1 MDDRPNEVTEI
12 HEGMPGWLSA
22 AIVVLAILA
31 AAGIGYG
38 WYDSNQLRSA
48 QESFGSQMKTMSQN
62 TSQEIATLEQ
72 KQSQADATSAELQSD
87 LGVVTKK
94 LRVTQGDLQK
104 ARAEAAQAQQD
115 LQENAQKLAQMDTDV
130 TNKLATKA
138 SADDLNATN
147 NNVTGVKTDLAGTK
161 NDLQMARSEL
171 GTLIAKNHEEV
182 DALRRMGER
191 DYVEFSVD
199 RSKPQ
204 KVGAFTVE
212 LRSVN
217 TKKNQFTVALVV
229 DDVRTEKKDRTV
241 NEPVIF
247 YPNGS
252 HQADEF
258 VVNQVGKNKI
268 SGYISMPKSA
278 VERTTASGN

>member
-1 MDDRPNEVTEI
+1 MEERPNQVTEI
-12 HEGMPGWLSA
+12 HEGTPGWLSA

-31 AAGIGYG
+31 ASGIGYG

-48 QESFGSQMKTMSQN
+48 QESFGGQMKTMSQN
-62 TSQEIATLEQ
+62 TSQEISALEQ
-72 KQSQADATSAELQSD
+72 KQAQAEATNTELQSD

-104 ARAEAAQAQQD
+104 ARTEAAQAQQA
-115 LQENAQKLAQMDTDV
+115 QEEKLAEMDTDV
-130 TNKLATKA
+130 KGQLATKA

-147 NNVTGVKTDLAGTK
+147 TNVTGVKTDLAGTK

-171 GTLIAKNHEEV
+171 GTLIAKNHEEIDV
-182 DALRRMGER
+182 LRRMGER
-191 DYVEFSVD
+191 DYVEFNVD

-247 YPNGS
+247 YPGGS

-268 SGYISMPKSA
+268 SGYISMPKNA
-278 VERTTASGN
+278 AERTTASGN